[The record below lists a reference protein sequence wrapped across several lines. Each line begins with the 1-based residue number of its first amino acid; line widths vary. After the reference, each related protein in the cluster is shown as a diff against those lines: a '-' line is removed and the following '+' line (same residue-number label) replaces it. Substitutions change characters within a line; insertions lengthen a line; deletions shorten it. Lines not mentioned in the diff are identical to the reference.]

1 MKATLNYL
9 FVLHACLYI
18 YVHVYIGNKICLNQN
33 NKGLNGDICVCVRV
47 RVYNGMRHMYDVY
60 MHISPLQLI
69 YATVCLVLF

>member
-1 MKATLNYL
+1 MC
-9 FVLHACLYI
+9 V
-18 YVHVYIGNKICLNQN
+18 
-33 NKGLNGDICVCVRV
+33 CVCVRVRACV